1 MTDEKTA
8 KTKVERVRGMISQLK
23 EMEHYSRSNIE
34 KLGEFWLA
42 LEEEIKHK
50 DFAGKMSDLM
60 AAQSAFEDLV
70 KQTIEDYEME
80 CNRIQNEE
88 IGKKGAE
95 EA

>member
-1 MTDEKTA
+1 MAEEKTT
-8 KTKVERVRGMISQLK
+8 KTKVERLRGMISQLK

-50 DFAGKMSDLM
+50 DFAGRMSELM

-70 KQTIEDYEME
+70 KAIIEDYDME

-88 IGKKGAE
+88 IGKKGTE